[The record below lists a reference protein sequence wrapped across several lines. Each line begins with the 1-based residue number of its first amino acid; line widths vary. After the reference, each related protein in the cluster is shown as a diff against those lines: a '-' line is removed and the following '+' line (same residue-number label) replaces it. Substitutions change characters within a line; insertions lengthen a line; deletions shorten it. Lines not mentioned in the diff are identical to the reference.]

1 MSHSSPTE
9 PIIFTV
15 EPSAGVEGGIVVI
28 SGTGFLAGG
37 TIPLTFFGGFEARPT
52 IVSDTRLILPIPPD
66 ATAGPIILE
75 VGSQTATSSYIIGEK
90 LATDLHPVA
99 NPVVDPAGTI
109 YTTISGRRGQR
120 TPVSLVRITPSGSVE
135 PLAATPM
142 NPTGLALQADGSL
155 LISSRYEGRV
165 YRLLPSGDIEV
176 IAEGLGIAT
185 GLCLDETGV
194 LYIGDRTGTIYRLR
208 LDGQAEPFA
217 SLPPSVAAF
226 HLALGP
232 DGHLYATAPTLSNED
247 VIYRINRFGD
257 AEPYWGPLERPQG
270 LAFDRAGHLWVV
282 AGLKGRR
289 GVYRFDRKDTPKFM
303 VTGANIV
310 GLAFVSTDHLI
321 LASTSTIFRLPIP
334 P

>member
-1 MSHSSPTE
+1 MSPPSPKEPVISS
-9 PIIFTV
+9 V
-15 EPSAGVEGGIVVI
+15 EPSAGVEGGTVVI
-28 SGTGFLAGG
+28 GGSGFLAGG
-37 TIPLTFFGGFEARPT
+37 TIPLAFFGGTEARPT
-52 IVSDTRLILPIPPD
+52 LVSDTRLVLSIPPD

-75 VGSQTATSSYIIGEK
+75 IGARTVASPFTIGDR

-99 NPVVDPAGTI
+99 NPAVDPAGTI
-109 YTTISGRRGQR
+109 YTTISGRRGQQ
-120 TPVSLVRITPSGSVE
+120 TPVSLIRITPSGKVE
-135 PLAATPM
+135 PLAAAPM
-142 NPTGLALQADGSL
+142 NPTGLALQADGCL

-165 YRLLPSGDIEV
+165 YRLPPSGDLEV
-176 IAEGLGIAT
+176 VAEGLGIAT
-185 GLCLDETGV
+185 GLCLDEAGV

-208 LDGQAEPFA
+208 LGGRVEPFA

-232 DGHLYATAPTLSNED
+232 DGCLYATAPTLSNED

-270 LAFDRAGHLWVV
+270 LAFDRWGHLWVV
-282 AGLKGRR
+282 AGVKGRR
-289 GVYRFDRKDTPKFM
+289 GIYRFDRRGTPKFM

-310 GLAFVSTDHLI
+310 GLAFLPTEDLV
-321 LASTSTIFRLPIP
+321 LASSSTIFRLPLP